1 MRILVL
7 AQGVPDLVEGLE
19 VASDGV
25 SLDQEWLKYV
35 LNDFDD
41 HALEEALQ
49 LKADTGAEVVALSP
63 ETDGSR
69 DILFTCLAKG
79 ADRAV
84 LVPGDWFGTDN
95 HQKAKALASLVKEI
109 APDLVLT
116 GVQAPADVDGQLGV
130 LLAGNLH
137 WTHVTTVKE
146 VRLADGKATVVK
158 ELEGGA
164 GARYQVSLPAVLGIQ
179 AARVPPRYVPVSKV
193 RQAMKTA
200 KLEEMEAPVQGENI
214 LKVHKLYPPP
224 SGERAT
230 MLDGDADTVAGE
242 LVRILRE
249 KGIGRLAG

>member
-1 MRILVL
+1 M
-7 AQGVPDLVEGLE
+7 VEGLE

-25 SLDQEWLKYV
+25 SLDQDWLKYV

-49 LKADTGAEVVALSP
+49 LKADGGVEVVAVSL

-95 HQKAKALASLVKEI
+95 HQKAKALVSLVKAI

-116 GVQAPADVDGQLGV
+116 GVQAPADADGQVGV
-130 LLAGNLH
+130 LLAGNLR
-137 WTHVTTVKE
+137 WAHVTTVKE
-146 VRLADGKATVVK
+146 VRLAEGKATVVK
-158 ELEGGA
+158 ELEGGT
-164 GARYQVSLPAVLGIQ
+164 GARYQVALPAVLGIQ

-193 RQAMKTA
+193 RQAMKTGQ
-200 KLEEMEAPVQGENI
+200 LEEMEAPPEGDTVLQAR
-214 LKVHKLYPPP
+214 KLYPPP
-224 SGERAT
+224 SGERAA
-230 MLDGDADTVAGE
+230 MLEGDADTVAGE